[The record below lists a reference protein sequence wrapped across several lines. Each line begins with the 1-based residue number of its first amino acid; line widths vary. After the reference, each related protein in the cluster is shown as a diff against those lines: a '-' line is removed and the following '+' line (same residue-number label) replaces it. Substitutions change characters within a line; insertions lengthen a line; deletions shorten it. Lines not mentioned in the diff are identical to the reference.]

1 MKALRVL
8 RSPFRYAVFKL
19 KSIAKGSKLSK
30 VWVEDHSPILVDL
43 RSKLG
48 VSRPFEGLSI
58 GVCLPGTWEAFMYL
72 STLEAGGASI
82 LYYPMFCKAEVGI
95 ELLRSNS
102 VRLFGANG
110 SRKIVNNSD
119 FIHDSTAFFGR
130 LVVQER
136 AAVKGIV
143 EQTASGIS
151 IYEEFG
157 AKGLLRQPVFDLN
170 GSNVK
175 RVGENRMATGL
186 GLVEALLK
194 LHIFLPSKHVLI
206 LGYGSVGEGCA
217 LYLGQLGCRVSI
229 YDIDQNRVDEAKNS
243 GYEVGELKQLLSQA
257 DVVVNVTGSSAPV
270 LNGRELET
278 LKCGAI
284 LVNMGGTGWNRQFL
298 DGKRKIEVGDW
309 ITKVFLDH
317 SRYVYEVARGL
328 PVNFVFASG
337 TDAETMDAVFS
348 LSVLALEY
356 LVDNYASLPKALQP
370 IPEEIQREHLDLVAR
385 LSNRKDLL
393 VLRKEQ

>member
-8 RSPFRYAVFKL
+8 RSPFSYAVFKL
-19 KSIAKGSKLSK
+19 KSIVKGSKLSK

-48 VSRPFEGLSI
+48 VNRPFDGLRI
-58 GVCLPGTWEAFMYL
+58 GVCLPGTWESLMYL

-82 LYYPMFCKAEVGI
+82 LYYPMFCRAEVGI
-95 ELLRSNS
+95 ELLRSSS
-102 VRLFGANG
+102 VRLFGVNG

-143 EQTASGIS
+143 EQTASGIA
-151 IYEEFG
+151 IYEGFG

-243 GYEVGELKQLLSQA
+243 GYGVGELKRLLCQA
-257 DVVVNVTGSSAPV
+257 DIIVNATGSSVPV
-270 LNGRELET
+270 LNSRELET
-278 LKCGAI
+278 LKCGAV

-298 DGKRKIEVGDW
+298 DDKRKVEVGDW

-356 LVDNYASLPKALQP
+356 LVDNYGSLSKALQP
-370 IPEEIQREHLDLVAR
+370 IPEEIQREHFDLVAR
-385 LSNRKDLL
+385 LSNRKDLMA
-393 VLRKEQ
+393 LRKGK